1 MSKPATI
8 VKIALY
14 QDGRVQCGLE
24 GAGDK
29 SFVARGLAVA
39 SQSILNKLDEA
50 SKEPGIGI
58 PDPDTAK
65 QLLSVR

>member
-1 MSKPATI
+1 MAKPATI

-39 SQSILNKLDEA
+39 IQSILDRLDLANREPTIEVPA
-50 SKEPGIGI
+50 ESVQKE
-58 PDPDTAK
+58 
-65 QLLSVR
+65 LLGAR